1 MIHAD
6 ESACMGSYRV
16 TMSKVIYFDCFS
28 GISGDMILGALCD
41 AGLDIND
48 LRTMLHTLPI
58 DGWTI
63 DATREVRGWLSG
75 TRMHV
80 VAPEQASHRHL
91 HDVVAIINASQL
103 PAHVK
108 TQAIAVFTKLAEAE
122 AHIHGVTREQVHF
135 HEVGALDAIVD
146 IVGIVAGLSLLE
158 VTQIYASPLPL
169 GSGWVKAAHGEIPI
183 PAPATLHLLSEANAP
198 IIPDQATFELVT
210 PTGAAV
216 LATLAQ
222 FRRPTMNLER
232 IGYGFGKKQTER
244 PNALRVWLGR
254 TKSPAET
261 LVLLACNIDDQTPE
275 QLAYVCERLM
285 SSGARDVWQTSI
297 TMKKGRAAV
306 QLSLLCD
313 ADREA
318 EMVDILMHQS
328 STLGMR
334 RQLVERHVADRD
346 IQHVQTPY
354 GVIRVKHKIWQGQ
367 RITSAPEYEDC
378 AHAARQH
385 NVPIQMVYLSVQTAI
400 HADNT

>member
-1 MIHAD
+1 M
-6 ESACMGSYRV
+6 V

-41 AGLDIND
+41 AGLDIAQ
-48 LRTMLHTLPI
+48 LRTMLSTLPV
-58 DGWTI
+58 DGWSI

-80 VAPEQASHRHL
+80 VAPEQDSHRHL
-91 HDVVAIINASQL
+91 HDVVAIIEASQL

-146 IVGIVAGLSLLE
+146 IVGIVAGLSLLG
-158 VTQIYASPLPL
+158 VTHVYASPLPL
-169 GSGWVKAAHGEIPI
+169 GSGWAKAAHGDIPV
-183 PAPATLHLLSEANAP
+183 PAPATLHLLSAVKAP
-198 IIPDQATFELVT
+198 IIPDQANFELVT

-222 FRRPTMNLER
+222 FRRPAMNLER

-244 PNALRVWLGR
+244 PNALRVWLG
-254 TKSPAET
+254 SANAPAET
-261 LVLLACNIDDQTPE
+261 LVLLECNIDDQTPE

-285 SSGARDVWQTSI
+285 REGARDVWQTAI
-297 TMKKGRAAV
+297 TMKKNRAAV

-318 EMVDILMHQS
+318 LLVDVLLRES

-334 RQLVERHVADRD
+334 RQLVERHVAARD
-346 IQHVQTPY
+346 IQLIQTPY
-354 GVIRVKHKIWQGQ
+354 GEIRVKHKIWQGE

-378 AHAARQH
+378 ASAARQH
-385 NVPIQMVYLSVQTAI
+385 NVPIQQVYQAVHIALHRSEA
-400 HADNT
+400 

>member
-1 MIHAD
+1 
-6 ESACMGSYRV
+6 
-16 TMSKVIYFDCFS
+16 MSKVIYFDCFS

-41 AGLDIND
+41 AGLDIAQ
-48 LRTMLHTLPI
+48 LRTMLNSLPVE
-58 DGWTI
+58 GWSI

-80 VAPEQASHRHL
+80 VAPEQESHRHL
-91 HDVVAIINASQL
+91 HDVVAIIEASQL

-108 TQAIAVFTKLAEAE
+108 THAIAVFTKLAEAE

-169 GSGWVKAAHGEIPI
+169 GSGWAKAAHGDIPV
-183 PAPATLHLLSEANAP
+183 PAPATLHLLSAAKAP
-198 IIPDQATFELVT
+198 IIPDQANFELVT

-222 FRRPTMNLER
+222 FRRPAMNLER

-244 PNALRVWLGR
+244 PNALRVWLG
-254 TKSPAET
+254 SANAPAET
-261 LVLLACNIDDQTPE
+261 LVLLECNIDDQTPE

-285 SSGARDVWQTSI
+285 SSGARDVWQTPI
-297 TMKKGRAAV
+297 TMKKGRVAV

-318 EMVDILMHQS
+318 LLVDLLIRES

-334 RQLVERHVADRD
+334 RQLVERHVAARD
-346 IQHVQTPY
+346 IQQVQTSY
-354 GVIRVKHKIWQGQ
+354 GVIRVKHKLWQGQ
-367 RITSAPEYEDC
+367 HITSAPEYEDC
-378 AHAARQH
+378 ASAARQH
-385 NVPIQMVYLSVQTAI
+385 GVPIQQVYQAVHTAI
-400 HADNT
+400 HRSETPT

>member
-1 MIHAD
+1 
-6 ESACMGSYRV
+6 
-16 TMSKVIYFDCFS
+16 MSKVIYFDCFS

-41 AGLDIND
+41 AGLDIAQ
-48 LRTMLHTLPI
+48 LRTMLNSLPVE
-58 DGWTI
+58 GWSI

-80 VAPEQASHRHL
+80 VAPEQESHRHL
-91 HDVVAIINASQL
+91 HDVVAIIEASHL
-103 PAHVK
+103 PMHVK

-169 GSGWVKAAHGEIPI
+169 GSGWAKAAHGDIPV
-183 PAPATLHLLSEANAP
+183 PAPATLHLLSAAKAP
-198 IIPDQATFELVT
+198 IIPDQANFELVT

-222 FRRPTMNLER
+222 FRRPAMNLER

-244 PNALRVWLGR
+244 PNALRVWLG
-254 TKSPAET
+254 SANAPAET
-261 LVLLACNIDDQTPE
+261 LVLLECNIDDQTPE

-285 SSGARDVWQTSI
+285 SSGARDVWQTPI
-297 TMKKGRAAV
+297 TMKKGRVAV

-318 EMVDILMHQS
+318 LLVDLLIRES

-334 RQLVERHVADRD
+334 RQLVERHVAARD
-346 IQHVQTPY
+346 IQQVQTPY
-354 GVIRVKHKIWQGQ
+354 GVIRVKHKLWQGQ
-367 RITSAPEYEDC
+367 HITSAPEYEDC
-378 AHAARQH
+378 ASAARQH
-385 NVPIQMVYLSVQTAI
+385 GVPIQQVYQAVHTAI
-400 HADNT
+400 HRSETPA